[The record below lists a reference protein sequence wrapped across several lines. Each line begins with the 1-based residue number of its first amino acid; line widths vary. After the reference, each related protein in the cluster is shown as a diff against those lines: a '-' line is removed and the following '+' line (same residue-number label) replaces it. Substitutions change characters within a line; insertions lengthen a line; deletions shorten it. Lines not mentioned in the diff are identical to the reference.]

1 MADQSTSENTNAPGA
16 KTSSPTQ
23 STRTWW
29 PRRSNTPASLS
40 SVSDKATTESPS
52 AFDRDTA
59 FLNLKTQRDK
69 NRKHKDQA
77 MGSKDGR
84 EMRNAHAALGL
95 LYMDKMDSRYTD
107 CNDGVTSTQASQQS
121 LAKLLRTDSDVRSLN
136 SGTACRTTVGLPRL
150 LGWILLKTL
159 ADTLQLRDAPGSPP
173 NPEARS

>member
-1 MADQSTSENTNAPGA
+1 
-16 KTSSPTQ
+16 
-23 STRTWW
+23 
-29 PRRSNTPASLS
+29 
-40 SVSDKATTESPS
+40 
-52 AFDRDTA
+52 
-59 FLNLKTQRDK
+59 
-69 NRKHKDQA
+69 

-107 CNDGVTSTQASQQS
+107 CNDGVTSTQASQNSPRAPERPGSPAQQS